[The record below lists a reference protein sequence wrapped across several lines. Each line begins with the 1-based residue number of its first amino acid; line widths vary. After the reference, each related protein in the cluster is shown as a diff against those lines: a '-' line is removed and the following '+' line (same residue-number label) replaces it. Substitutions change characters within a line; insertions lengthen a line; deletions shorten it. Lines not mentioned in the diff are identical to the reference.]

1 MAVHCTV
8 SRLVAQDVQDPVRKP
23 SQTGASETEIC
34 DCGRLTMTCRCQSFW
49 MLSTVMYGNF

>member
-34 DCGRLTMTCRCQSFW
+34 DCGRLTMTRRWPNRFGC
-49 MLSTVMYGNF
+49 